1 MMGMVVNH
9 DHNHIHNQKYDFKPL
24 VTSPP
29 EFDPGPMK
37 KKKKMRYPPFNF
49 NYYAANDN
57 HVLDCMAR
65 FIDQVD
71 YDFH

>member
-1 MMGMVVNH
+1 MEIQKC
-9 DHNHIHNQKYDFKPL
+9 DQPTNQPTDIL
-24 VTSPP
+24 DGQVL
-29 EFDPGPMK
+29 EMLAHL

-57 HVLDCMAR
+57 YVLDCMAQ

>member
-1 MMGMVVNH
+1 MLAH
-9 DHNHIHNQKYDFKPL
+9 L
-24 VTSPP
+24 
-29 EFDPGPMK
+29 

-57 HVLDCMAR
+57 YVLDCMAQ